1 MSEVRAI
8 SPLPASASRLTGLD
22 GLRGIAVLAVIGY
35 HLNIDVLLPGGYLG
49 VDIFFVI
56 SGFIITALLLRR
68 LDGQGGIDF
77 ATFYRRRA
85 QRLLPPS
92 LALMAVLALLVPW
105 LMPGAAARLRQ
116 DLPAALLQVLN
127 WQQVM
132 IEHSYF
138 DSIDHPPLLQ
148 HLWSLAVEWQYYLV
162 WPLALLALARI
173 GGRRAVAWGAA
184 LIALASTGLMA
195 WLYTTEIDGA
205 DPSRVYLG
213 TDTHLMG
220 LLAGSWL
227 AALWNPWQTPARTA
241 ADSTAHGRPTR
252 LSQAA
257 SLIALAVLVALM
269 CVVNAGMAWMYYG
282 GFLLVALLTCIVVQA
297 STREATLVSRWLSK
311 QPLQWLGSRSY
322 SLYLWHWPVVV
333 ALTPGSHASAAEV
346 QVLTLARLL
355 ATGLCAELSY
365 RLLEAPLRRGIPGAP
380 GAQPRSG
387 LRGGPWSRVAL
398 GALLAAGA
406 GSMAWKET
414 RDRDAI
420 ASAPP
425 AHPLPTSAQV
435 RNPVTAALQVTA
447 YSPAPSAQ
455 DTGTASP
462 AAITVIGDSV
472 MLGASDYLTRRIP
485 GLVVDAQVG
494 RQGSASTRLVQQLR
508 EAGRLGDA
516 VVVHLG
522 TNGYLSEA
530 SLRTMLGLL
539 ADRQRVVLVNVF
551 ADRRWT
557 GSNNAL
563 IAQVARDYGN
573 TRLLDW
579 HALGH
584 AHPEYFVR
592 DGIHLSSLGVQG
604 IHRALNQALGRA
616 MDDEAPAAPV
626 AEVAGRQQP

>member
-1 MSEVRAI
+1 MSFT
-8 SPLPASASRLTGLD
+8 PPAPSRLAGLD

-68 LDGQGGIDF
+68 LDSQGGIDF
-77 ATFYRRRA
+77 VTFYQRRA

-162 WPLALLALARI
+162 WPLVLLVLARL
-173 GGRRAVAWGAA
+173 GGRRAVAAGAG

-195 WLYTTEIDGA
+195 WLYATEIDGA

-220 LLAGSWL
+220 LLAGSCL
-227 AALWNPWQTPARTA
+227 AALWDPWKPAA
-241 ADSTAHGRPTR
+241 AAARRNWRHPELWG
-252 LSQAA
+252 AA
-257 SLIALAVLVALM
+257 SLLALIALMAL
-269 CVVNAGMAWMYYG
+269 VNAGMPWMYYG
-282 GFLLVALLTCIVVQA
+282 GFLLTALLACLVILTC
-297 STREATLVSRWLSK
+297 TREDSVLARGLSR

-333 ALTPGSHASAAEV
+333 VLTPGSHASAADV

-365 RLLEAPLRRGIPGAP
+365 RLLEAPLRRRAP
-380 GAQPRSG
+380 GLAPRTD
-387 LRGGPWSRVAL
+387 LRGWPWGRMAML
-398 GALLAAGA
+398 ALLAAGA
-406 GSMAWKET
+406 GSMAWKDT
-414 RDRDAI
+414 LDRDAL
-420 ASAPP
+420 ASLPP
-425 AHPLPTSAQV
+425 AHPLPAGTPA
-435 RNPVTAALQVTA
+435 RNPVTAFGT
-447 YSPAPSAQ
+447 APSSL
-455 DTGTASP
+455 ASGATP

-485 GLVVDAQVG
+485 GLFVDAQVG

-508 EAGRLGDA
+508 DSGQLGDA

-539 ADRQRVVLVNVF
+539 SDRQRVVLVNVF

-557 GSNNAL
+557 GRNNAL
-563 IAQVARDYGN
+563 IAKVAREFGN
-573 TRLLDW
+573 ARLLDW
-579 HALGH
+579 HELGH

-592 DGIHLSSLGVQG
+592 DGIHLSSLGVEG
-604 IHRALNQALGRA
+604 IHRALNQALGRTI
-616 MDDEAPAAPV
+616 DDEAPAA
-626 AEVAGRQQP
+626 ASTAVAGRQQP